1 MREVKLFFKF
11 PKNELQWPIYDVSC
25 FPDITP
31 GYPLLWSVCWSSEN
45 KASQSNEKKMIDN
58 RILLSY

>member
-45 KASQSNEKKMIDN
+45 KASQSKEKK
-58 RILLSY
+58 

>member
-31 GYPLLWSVCWSSEN
+31 AQLKLGCTCTPPVNVLTHIWGVNDFHRCT
-45 KASQSNEKKMIDN
+45 
-58 RILLSY
+58 